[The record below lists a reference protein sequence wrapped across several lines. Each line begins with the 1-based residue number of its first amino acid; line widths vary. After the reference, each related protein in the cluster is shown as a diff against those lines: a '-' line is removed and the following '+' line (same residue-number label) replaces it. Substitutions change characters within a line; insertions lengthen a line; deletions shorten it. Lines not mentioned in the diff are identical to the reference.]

1 MSKDSEDPP
10 KVKATVAEAEAEA
23 KTKTKTGQPD
33 TQDDKMMQYI
43 AGILRLLASIF
54 FICAAVFL
62 HPDVHFERNPFD
74 KVGAFFMTGFFLFGA
89 ALAVELYMKRNK
101 DPMIVGSISVTLFAV
116 VLLFIAGILTLS
128 DVIDDIETLNA
139 FAGVFITGS
148 LILFTCQV
156 VELFA
161 YSGRED
167 ESRNMMMISMVI
179 AIVGTFF
186 FFLGAVFSIEDVLFP
201 DDFEDLNDLQ
211 DLFYKNFERRAALFI
226 TGSVLYLVHAIAYL
240 MDSFM

>member
-62 HPDVHFERNPFD
+62 HPDVDSEGNPFD

-116 VLLFIAGILTLS
+116 VLLFIAGILTLW
-128 DVIDDIETLNA
+128 DVIDDIETFNA

-201 DDFEDLNDLQ
+201 DDFEDFFSNL
-211 DLFYKNFERRAALFI
+211 ERRAALFI